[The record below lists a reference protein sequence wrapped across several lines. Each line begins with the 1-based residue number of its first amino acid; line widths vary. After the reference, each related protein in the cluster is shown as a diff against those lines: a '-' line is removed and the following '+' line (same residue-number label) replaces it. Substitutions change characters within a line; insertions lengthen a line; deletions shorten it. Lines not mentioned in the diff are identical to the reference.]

1 MRITEK
7 RATVWNEWLLS
18 RLGNNEDYY
27 YSTLYTGIPDGSGKL
42 ETLEDLQECF
52 YDDDLDDM
60 IEMYQRIR
68 KRYQKDGF
76 YFNKKVHTLDETI
89 DYIKSLGLW
98 KEKIYK
104 GSNN

>member
-7 RATVWNEWLLS
+7 RATVWNEWLLA
-18 RLGNNEDYY
+18 RLGNNENYY
-27 YSTLYTGIPDGSGKL
+27 YSTLYTGIPDGDDNS
-42 ETLEDLQECF
+42 TVMEDLQESF

-68 KRYQKDGF
+68 KKYEKDGF
-76 YFNKKVHTLDETI
+76 YFDKKVHTLEETI

-104 GSNN
+104 KS